1 MNNDDYSL
9 TITPASG
16 APLHPTDTLEELFQA
31 AAQEREGTVHVPHG
45 NTTEGIIIMTSSSHS
60 HSWLTVGCTLLSVVA
75 FLLGLAGLWPTY
87 GPSLMCGL
95 FLIAAGPVI
104 AFGRHT
110 NVEATGLRTLAII
123 GAVACG
129 LVFSSFLDSGLL
141 QSPQDAGAGATGGF
155 MFFAALGMWLAIRK
169 MQRNIPELIE
179 GLNTKIALST
189 AAAAGSFGVI
199 GLLALALFCTAGLAA
214 GLWFRAKG
222 RKVDTTGLFA
232 SCSLVLLGVLA
243 GLPYLV
249 SLN

>member
-1 MNNDDYSL
+1 
-9 TITPASG
+9 
-16 APLHPTDTLEELFQA
+16 
-31 AAQEREGTVHVPHG
+31 
-45 NTTEGIIIMTSSSHS
+45 MTSSSQKAHS
-60 HSWLTVGCTLLSVVA
+60 HSWLTVCCTLLSVAA

-104 AFGRHT
+104 AFGKRT
-110 NVEATGLRTLAII
+110 NVEATGLRTLAIM

-129 LVFSSFLDSGLL
+129 LVASSFLDAGLL

-155 MFFAALGMWLAIRK
+155 MFVAALGMRLTVRK
-169 MQRNIPELIE
+169 MQRSVPELIE
-179 GLNTKIALST
+179 GLDMKIALST

-199 GLLALALFCTAGLAA
+199 GLLALAFFCAGGPVA
-214 GLWFRAKG
+214 GLWFHAKG
-222 RKVDTTGLFA
+222 WKMDTTGLFA